1 MFHCNLEGENILTK
15 SILEQ
20 VGERLRDRREY
31 KGYSAAEVSRYC
43 GVAPSVILQMEKGIY
58 KPPYGLYESIC
69 STLGIT
75 TADLFGCF
83 RWIYVTPTEGERG
96 HDRTH

>member
-20 VGERLRDRREY
+20 
-31 KGYSAAEVSRYC
+31 GYSAAEVSRYC